1 MKYQVDGKN
10 IVDYFERIIQVPSPV
25 GYYRELN
32 PVLAEMAKELGYDMT
47 FDQKGTAYITVDGE
61 DNTKTVQIAAHAD
74 TLGLVVRSVASDG
87 MLLVRRLGGGGL
99 STLEGEN
106 VTIHTR
112 KGKKYSGYVICKSHS
127 THVFDDA
134 ATLERNENTLRILLD
149 EDVKSEADVRAL
161 GILNGDF
168 ISVEPRNRQTE
179 NGYLRSRYID
189 DKGAIACCFEALSY
203 LKKQGLKPQYRTIF
217 SFPYYEEV
225 SMGGTYIPEGV
236 SEMIAVD
243 IGLIGPE
250 LSGHERAVSICAKDA
265 GAPYDLELTD
275 KLIDLAEEAECDYA
289 VDCFYRYGTDAR
301 AALRAGNNLKVAAF
315 GMAVYCSHGMER
327 THLKGLENTAQL
339 LLAYLLSK

>member
-1 MKYQVDGKN
+1 MKYQINAERLLGYMEKIIN
-10 IVDYFERIIQVPSPV
+10 IPSPV
-25 GYYRELN
+25 GYYKELN
-32 PVLAEMAKELGYDMT
+32 PILAKMAEELGLAMT
-47 FDQKGTAYITVDGE
+47 FDQKGTAYITLDGE
-61 DNTKTVQIAAHAD
+61 DNSKTVQIAAHAD
-74 TLGLVVRSVASDG
+74 TLGLMVRSVQSDG
-87 MLLVRRLGGGGL
+87 MLLVRRLGGGGVA
-99 STLEGEN
+99 TLEGEN
-106 VTIHTR
+106 VIVHTR
-112 KGKKYSGYVICKSHS
+112 KGKKYTGYVICKSHS

-134 ATLERNENTLRILLD
+134 ATLERNENTIRILLD

-168 ISVEPRNRQTE
+168 ISIEPRFRLTE
-179 NGYLRSRYID
+179 KGYVRSRYID
-189 DKGAIACCFEALSY
+189 DKGAIACCFEAINQ
-203 LKKQGLKPQYRTIF
+203 LKERGKKPQYRTIF

-236 SEMIAVD
+236 SELIAVD

-275 KLIDLAEEAECDYA
+275 HLIACAESAECDYA

-327 THLKGLENTAQL
+327 THIKGLENTAHL